1 MLDLISPV
9 ATSVCMVPNGAFFAR
24 DDWVKKGRAT
34 VNCFEPSLAAPTSK
48 RVMSSQEGGPSSRRR
63 ESRSGTR
70 RVTALSAEQLERKR
84 ANDREAQRSI
94 RQRTKEHIEQLE
106 AQVSLLQARITEMQS
121 RSDQLQEILQ
131 RNAALEDEVDRLKRQ
146 LAYQGHHEIPTNG
159 DQAFPHQTEWIINEG
174 IGRAVSNIATSGTAV
189 PSSQFSGGPHPS
201 PARLSR
207 TTAAATVSSQS
218 PHLQNWQQYTTTRP
232 SLGEASQTG
241 FSGRIEPYMI
251 NGRMQQGARL
261 TPPPSI
267 AVATPQARFHGRA
280 SRNQGSDGTSF
291 QQVYSMD
298 QSQRQR
304 PDNLQL
310 SPHSSIDHVA
320 SSFLPSPRRQGLSV
334 PSVND
339 PAQSTPNP
347 SYRTSAPPYH
357 SPLPGQR
364 DQPYL
369 YPWEQ

>member
-1 MLDLISPV
+1 
-9 ATSVCMVPNGAFFAR
+9 
-24 DDWVKKGRAT
+24 
-34 VNCFEPSLAAPTSK
+34 
-48 RVMSSQEGGPSSRRR
+48 MSSQEGGPSSRRR

-106 AQVSLLQARITEMQS
+106 AQVSLLQAQITEMQS
-121 RSDQLQEILQ
+121 RSDQFQEILQ

-146 LAYQGHHEIPTNG
+146 LAYQGHHETPING
-159 DQAFPHQTEWIINEG
+159 DQAVPYRSEWTINEG
-174 IGRAVSNIATSGTAV
+174 TGDAVSNIATSGTVV
-189 PSSQFSGGPHPS
+189 PSSQFSVGPHPS
-201 PARLSR
+201 STRLSR
-207 TTAAATVSSQS
+207 TTAAASVSSQS
-218 PHLQNWQQYTTTRP
+218 PHLQDWQQYTTTRP
-232 SLGEASQTG
+232 PLGEASETR

-251 NGRMQQGARL
+251 DGRMQQGARL
-261 TPPPSI
+261 APPPSM
-267 AVATPQARFHGRA
+267 AVATPQARFHGSA
-280 SRNQGSDGTSF
+280 SPNQGTDETSL
-291 QQVYSMD
+291 QQVYPMD
-298 QSQRQR
+298 QRQRQR

-320 SSFLPSPRRQGLSV
+320 SSFLPSQRSQGLSV
-334 PSVND
+334 SSVND

-357 SPLPGQR
+357 SPLLGQR
-364 DQPYL
+364 DQPYP